1 MTGAWI
7 AMTAC
12 ALLVPAVMVLFG
24 RVFLRR
30 PPKSINSVYGYRTKR
45 SMASPEAWKFAH
57 ETCGRLWLRWGM
69 GTAVLSVL
77 GMLSSLG
84 WETEAMAW
92 WGLGLI
98 LLQCVALFLSMIPV
112 ERELK
117 KNFDLS
123 GHRIARDDPENKKK
137 L

>member
-30 PPKSINSVYGYRTKR
+30 PPKTINSVYGYRTKR
-45 SMASPEAWKFAH
+45 SMAGPEAWKFAH
-57 ETCGRLWLRWGM
+57 ETCGRLWLRWGGWM
-69 GTAVLSVL
+69 AVFSVL
-77 GMLSSLG
+77 GMLPLLG
-84 WETEAMAW
+84 REAEAVAW

-98 LLQCVALFLSMIPV
+98 LLQCVALFLSMVPV
-112 ERELK
+112 ERAIRQ
-117 KNFDLS
+117 NFDRS
-123 GHRIARDDPENKKK
+123 GHRIVREDLDQ
-137 L
+137 

>member
-45 SMASPEAWKFAH
+45 SMAGPEAWKFAH
-57 ETCGRLWLRWGM
+57 ETCGRLWLRWGGWM
-69 GTAVLSVL
+69 AVFSVL

-98 LLQCVALFLSMIPV
+98 LLQCGALFLSMVPV
-112 ERELK
+112 ERALK
-117 KNFDLS
+117 RNFDLS
-123 GHRIARDDPENKKK
+123 GHRIVWDDLEK
-137 L
+137 

>member
-12 ALLVPAVMVLFG
+12 ALLVLAVMVLFG

-30 PPKSINSVYGYRTKR
+30 PPKTINSVYGYRTKR
-45 SMASPEAWKFAH
+45 SMAGPEAWKFAH
-57 ETCGRLWLRWGM
+57 ETCGRLWLRWGGWM
-69 GTAVLSVL
+69 AVFSVL

-98 LLQCVALFLSMIPV
+98 LLQCMALFLSMIPV